1 MLFLASIVCITVGF
15 PTQDETAN
23 PIPGFP
29 STNTDANE
37 EAKVAPYDSTGLAI
51 DNDNVIPKE
60 ATEQDPANESIDTK
74 PIRYYG
80 A

>member
-1 MLFLASIVCITVGF
+1 LLSASIVCITVGY

-23 PIPGFP
+23 PIPGYP
-29 STNTDANE
+29 TTYYDANG
-37 EAKVAPYDSTGLAI
+37 EAKAAPYDSTGLAV
-51 DNDNVIPKE
+51 DNDNVIPKD
-60 ATEQDPANESIDTK
+60 ATEKDPTNESLDKK